1 MPEVLAFTL
10 PADRFAELNEL
21 RAALP
26 LPSQVLGPVAS
37 GNGNGWTAY
46 IAVEGSVRGLTV
58 ASEPE
63 GQYRRLE
70 LRREAGASAADWALV
85 ERLARAFA
93 PLAYGLALNGATIEG
108 PALGAFFEPANL
120 RSKRAAEWRM
130 IYDRFFRMGRGRAVL
145 GSPLF
150 EITVNLEDVTFKG
163 ELIDHLDEL
172 DERLSK
178 RVTPVLAADVVDAEM
193 HGEGS
198 SKFKFARWRIDRPA
212 LVPEVDRVLVVKGAP
227 VGFVTLAELARVL
240 GRRAEVSRQR
250 PPRRIL
256 LPALD
261 ARSEDAALVALIEK
275 TARAKPPL
283 L

>member
-10 PADRFAELNEL
+10 PGDRFADLADLKRELPVPAQL
-21 RAALP
+21 
-26 LPSQVLGPVAS
+26 LGPVAS

-46 IAVEGSVRGLTV
+46 VAVEGSVRGLTV

-63 GQYRRLE
+63 ADARRVE
-70 LRREAGASAADWALV
+70 LRREAGASSADWALV
-85 ERLARAFA
+85 ERLATALAPRARA
-93 PLAYGLALNGATIEG
+93 IALNGNPTDAA
-108 PALGAFFEPANL
+108 ALRAFFDPAAL
-120 RSKRAAEWRM
+120 REKRAGEWRM

-145 GSPLF
+145 ASPLF
-150 EITVNLEDVTFKG
+150 EITVNLEDVTFAG
-163 ELIDHLDEL
+163 ELIEHLDEL
-172 DERLSK
+172 DERLSQ
-178 RVTPVLAADVVDAEM
+178 RVFPCLSADVVEAEQS
-193 HGEGS
+193 EGAAR
-198 SKFKFARWRIDRPA
+198 FKFARWRIDRPA

-227 VGFVTLAELARVL
+227 VGFVSLAELARML
-240 GRRAEVSRQR
+240 GPRAEVARQR

-261 ARSEDAALVALIEK
+261 ARHHDAALVALIEK